1 MYLRINTQQ
10 KYHYKQRRYIRRR
23 YIRRRYKGCHYIIYL
38 KTRSKLP

>member
-10 KYHYKQRRYIRRR
+10 KYHYKQRR